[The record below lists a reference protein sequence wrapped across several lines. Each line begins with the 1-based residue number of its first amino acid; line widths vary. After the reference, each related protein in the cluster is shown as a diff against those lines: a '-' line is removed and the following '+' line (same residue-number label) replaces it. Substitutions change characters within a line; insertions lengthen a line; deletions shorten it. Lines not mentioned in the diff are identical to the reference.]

1 MPMQDHRNASDE
13 EVVRRVRSGDAP
25 AFGELVDRY
34 KDKALSLS
42 IRLLKNQQDAEDALQ
57 ESFVKAYT
65 ALATFRHDAS
75 FSTWFYRIVYTTCL
89 NVLKKQSRT
98 QPLTQLDDDDLA
110 GDLGNFDLTALDS
123 VVVERTINQ
132 ELSAMPPL
140 YSAIMDLFYVQE
152 RSYDEI
158 VMITGLPLGTVK
170 TRLNRGRQ
178 TLQKALLQKIPDLES
193 WLNNE

>member
-1 MPMQDHRNASDE
+1 MQDHRNASDE
-13 EVVRRVRSGDAP
+13 EVVRRVRSGEAS
-25 AFGELVDRY
+25 AFGILVDRY

-42 IRLLKNQQDAEDALQ
+42 LRLVKNPLDAEDALQ
-57 ESFVKAYT
+57 EAFVKAYT
-65 ALATFRHDAS
+65 AMSTFRHDAS
-75 FSTWFYRIVYTTCL
+75 YATWFYRIVYTTCL

-98 QPLTQLDDDDLA
+98 QPLTQLDEDDLA
-110 GDLGNFDLTALDS
+110 GDVGNFDLTALDS
-123 VVVERTINQ
+123 AVVEQTIKQ

-170 TRLNRGRQ
+170 TRLNRGRHA
-178 TLQKALLQKIPDLES
+178 LQKVLLQRIPDLES

>member
-1 MPMQDHRNASDE
+1 MLDEKNLIDE
-13 EVVRRVRSGDAP
+13 EVVRRVKSGEAS
-25 AFGELVDRY
+25 AFGILVDRY

-42 IRLLKNQQDAEDALQ
+42 MRLLKNPLDAEDALQ
-57 ESFVKAYT
+57 EAFVKSYT
-65 ALATFRHDAS
+65 ALSTFRFDAS

-89 NVLKKQSRT
+89 NAIKKQSRT
-98 QPLTQLDDDDLA
+98 QPLTLYDDDEFA
-110 GDLGNFDLTALDS
+110 GDLGNFDLTRLDS
-123 VVVERTINQ
+123 AVVERTIHQ

-158 VMITGLPLGTVK
+158 VTITGLPLGTVK
-170 TRLNRGRQ
+170 TRLNRGRR

>member
-1 MPMQDHRNASDE
+1 MQDNRNLVDE
-13 EVVRRVRSGDAP
+13 EVVRRVRNGESS
-25 AFGELVDRY
+25 AFGDLVDRY
-34 KDKALSLS
+34 KDKALSLAL
-42 IRLLKNQQDAEDALQ
+42 RLLKNREDAEDALQ

-65 ALATFRHDAS
+65 ALSTFRQDAS

-98 QPLTQLDDDDLA
+98 QPLTQLDDDNLA
-110 GDLGNFDLTALDS
+110 GDLGNFDPTALDAE
-123 VVVERTINQ
+123 VVERTINQ

-140 YSAIMDLFYVQE
+140 YAAIMDLFYVQE
-152 RSYDEI
+152 RSYDAI

-170 TRLNRGRQ
+170 TRLNRGRH